1 MNRRLIVLLAGAGVT
16 LIIGLALP
24 QRDDESIEALVA
36 PRPAGKA
43 ATTGSDQS
51 RAELSP
57 TRTAVADR
65 GKTASPQASG
75 STSAATSGST
85 SGATSGSAP
94 DLRPSPAVAAGMI
107 PQPSGRTLTRPGADL
122 FPSPAPEAVKVAPV
136 PAPKVLPAP
145 EFAFIG
151 KVIDANVPMAI
162 IRDGDRV
169 NTLRQG
175 DQHGG
180 WRVTAIQDS
189 GLQLAHLATGT
200 EARLALGARLSPKPA
215 PANASAADALQ
226 ETNSEGIPSSDR

>member
-1 MNRRLIVLLAGAGVT
+1 MNRRLIVLLAAAGVT
-16 LIIGLALP
+16 LIVGLALP
-24 QRDDESIEALVA
+24 QPEDESAEALVA
-36 PRPAGKA
+36 PRSASKAQPAGSA
-43 ATTGSDQS
+43 QTGPAQSDA
-51 RAELSP
+51 RVVA
-57 TRTAVADR
+57 ADR
-65 GKTASPQASG
+65 GLAVGAP
-75 STSAATSGST
+75 TSASVPVVILRQTAAAPAGS
-85 SGATSGSAP
+85 
-94 DLRPSPAVAAGMI
+94 SPES
-107 PQPSGRTLTRPGADL
+107 SGRTLTRPGADL
-122 FPSPAPEAVKVAPV
+122 FPSPAPEVIKAA

-200 EARLALGARLSPKPA
+200 EARLALGARVAPRPA
-215 PANASAADALQ
+215 QVSASAAEPPQ
-226 ETNSEGIPSSDR
+226 ETDSEGTTSNDR

>member
-24 QRDDESIEALVA
+24 QRDDDAVEALVA
-36 PRPAGKA
+36 PRPVAKA
-43 ATTGSDQS
+43 ATTGSGQA
-51 RAELSP
+51 RAEASP

-65 GKTASPQASG
+65 GKTASAQAVE
-75 STSAATSGST
+75 STSVASSAAI
-85 SGATSGSAP
+85 SGAAP
-94 DLRPSPAVAAGMI
+94 NLRPSPAVAPGTI
-107 PQPSGRTLTRPGADL
+107 PQLSGRTLTRPGADL
-122 FPSPAPEAVKVAPV
+122 FPSPAPEVVKAA

-215 PANASAADALQ
+215 QANASAADAPQ
-226 ETNSEGIPSSDR
+226 ETNSEGTPSNDR

>member
-24 QRDDESIEALVA
+24 QRDDDAVEALVA
-36 PRPAGKA
+36 PRPVAKA
-43 ATTGSDQS
+43 ATTGSGQA
-51 RAELSP
+51 RAEASP
-57 TRTAVADR
+57 TRTTVADR
-65 GKTASPQASG
+65 GKTASAQAVE
-75 STSAATSGST
+75 STSVASSAAI
-85 SGATSGSAP
+85 SGSAS
-94 DLRPSPAVAAGMI
+94 DLRSSLAAAGGTI

-122 FPSPAPEAVKVAPV
+122 FPSPAPEVIKVAPA

-200 EARLALGARLSPKPA
+200 EARLALGARLAPKPE
-215 PANASAADALQ
+215 PANASAADVPQ
-226 ETNSEGIPSSDR
+226 ETNSEGTPSNDR

>member
-1 MNRRLIVLLAGAGVT
+1 MNRRLIVLLAAAGVT
-16 LIIGLALP
+16 LIVGLALP
-24 QRDDESIEALVA
+24 QPEDESAEALVA
-36 PRPAGKA
+36 PRSASKAQPAGSA
-43 ATTGSDQS
+43 QTGPAQSDA
-51 RAELSP
+51 RVVA
-57 TRTAVADR
+57 ADR
-65 GKTASPQASG
+65 GLAVGAP
-75 STSAATSGST
+75 TSASVPVVNLRQTAAAPAGS
-85 SGATSGSAP
+85 
-94 DLRPSPAVAAGMI
+94 SPES
-107 PQPSGRTLTRPGADL
+107 SGRTLTRPGADL
-122 FPSPAPEAVKVAPV
+122 FPSPAPEVIKAA

-200 EARLALGARLSPKPA
+200 EARLALGARVAPRPA
-215 PANASAADALQ
+215 QVSASAAEPPQ
-226 ETNSEGIPSSDR
+226 ETDSEGTTSNDR

>member
-1 MNRRLIVLLAGAGVT
+1 M
-16 LIIGLALP
+16 
-24 QRDDESIEALVA
+24 
-36 PRPAGKA
+36 
-43 ATTGSDQS
+43 
-51 RAELSP
+51 
-57 TRTAVADR
+57 
-65 GKTASPQASG
+65 
-75 STSAATSGST
+75 
-85 SGATSGSAP
+85 
-94 DLRPSPAVAAGMI
+94 
-107 PQPSGRTLTRPGADL
+107 
-122 FPSPAPEAVKVAPV
+122 
-136 PAPKVLPAP
+136 LPAP

-215 PANASAADALQ
+215 QANAGAADAPQ
-226 ETNSEGIPSSDR
+226 ETNSEGTPGNDR